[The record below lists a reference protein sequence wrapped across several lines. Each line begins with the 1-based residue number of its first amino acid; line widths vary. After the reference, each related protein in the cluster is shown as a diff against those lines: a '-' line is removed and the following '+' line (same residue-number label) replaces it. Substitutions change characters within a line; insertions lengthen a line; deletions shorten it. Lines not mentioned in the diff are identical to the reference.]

1 MDLEA
6 ARSRLAFALDLDDP
20 DGADVWIDRLAG
32 EVGLLKIGSVTF
44 ARLGPEVVR
53 RARARGH
60 EIFLDLKLHDIPATV
75 EGAAREAAR
84 LGVRMMTVHALGGPK
99 MIEAA
104 RRGLARGAAL
114 VGVRE
119 PALLAVTVLTSHVEA
134 DLRGVGVEGP
144 IARRVVALAQMA
156 VAAGASGVVSS
167 PEELLALAEAL
178 PAGALRVTPGIRGPG
193 EATQDQAR
201 TLPADEAIRRGATH
215 LVVGRPIRD
224 AVDPVA
230 AARAL
235 VERIARAL
243 PGPPA

>member
-1 MDLEA
+1 MDLAA
-6 ARSRLAFALDLDDP
+6 ARSRFAFALDLDDP
-20 DGADVWIDRLAG
+20 DGADPWIDRLAG

-60 EIFLDLKLHDIPATV
+60 EVFLDLKLHDIPATV

-104 RRGLARGAAL
+104 RRGLTRGAAVAGL
-114 VGVRE
+114 PE
-119 PALLAVTVLTSHVEA
+119 PALLAVTILTSHVEA
-134 DLRGVGVEGP
+134 DLPGLGIEGP
-144 IARRVVALAQMA
+144 IADRVVALAKLA

-167 PEELLALAEAL
+167 PEELVALADAL
-178 PAGALRVTPGIRGPG
+178 SPTALRVTPGIRGAG

-201 TLPADEAIRRGATH
+201 TLPPDEAIRRGATH

-224 AVDPVA
+224 AADPVA
-230 AARAL
+230 AARAI
-235 VERIARAL
+235 VARIAQAA
-243 PGPPA
+243 G